1 MKNRLLVVGCIA
13 MIPLGMAAH
22 GQVPSASAERA
33 LLDQYCV
40 VCHNQ
45 RLKTAG
51 LMLDQFD
58 LAQVGEKAP
67 TWEKVVRKLRAG
79 MMPPAG
85 MRRPDPAT
93 YEAMTAWLEN
103 ELDRTAV
110 THLPPPG
117 LHRLNRTEYAN
128 V

>member
-1 MKNRLLVVGCIA
+1 MKNRPLVVGCIA
-13 MIPLGMAAH
+13 MMLLGMAVH
-22 GQVPSASAERA
+22 GQIPSASAERA

-51 LMLDQFD
+51 LMLDQLD
-58 LAQVGEKAP
+58 LAQVGEKAQ
-67 TWEKVVRKLRAG
+67 TWEKVVRKIRAG

-117 LHRLNRTEYAN
+117 IHRLNRT
-128 V
+128 